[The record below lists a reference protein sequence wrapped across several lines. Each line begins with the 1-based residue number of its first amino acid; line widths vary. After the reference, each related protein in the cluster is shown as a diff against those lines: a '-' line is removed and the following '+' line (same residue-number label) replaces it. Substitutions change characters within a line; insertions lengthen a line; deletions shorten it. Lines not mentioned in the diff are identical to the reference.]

1 VASGH
6 IMKQNGLEK
15 LKILIIQVLRL
26 HGVKRA
32 ALFGSAARGELTR
45 KSDVDVLVDLGK
57 GKSLMDLVGLKL
69 DLEEALEKK
78 VDVITYN
85 SIHPLLKE
93 RILKDQQVLF

>member
-1 VASGH
+1 MRTDSIG
-6 IMKQNGLEK
+6 K
-15 LKILIIQVLRL
+15 LKQVIIQVLRL

-32 ALFGSAARGELTR
+32 ALFGSAARGELTK
-45 KSDVDVLVDLGK
+45 KSDIDVLVELAK

-69 DLEEALEKK
+69 DLEDALEKK
-78 VDVITYN
+78 VDIITYN